1 MKRFLSCLFYSCVIN
16 FSIANFLSGMEN
28 PELSPEQLEEM
39 ISILHERKNP
49 FPDGSHKKDIIH
61 LIPAA
66 SEDEFTRITHFAPHT
81 QQESDEAI
89 NDICSRYKK
98 IWWFITH
105 TKKFDLEKRLQDHQL
120 APHPIPAM
128 ILALSQREQPSLN
141 SEFTI
146 QTHPNPMNP
155 SIVEY
160 KLAQNQES
168 ISKGSLFFHKDW
180 IGIVNVATEE
190 KYRKKGFGTILMNYL
205 LHTAHER
212 GARWAI
218 LESTKEAYN
227 LYKKLGFKE
236 VMKTNIY
243 NRG

>member
-16 FSIANFLSGMEN
+16 FSVANLSLGMEN
-28 PELSPEQLEEM
+28 QELSPEQLEVM

-61 LIPAA
+61 VIPAV
-66 SEDEFTRITHFAPHT
+66 SDQDFTRVTHFAPHT
-81 QQESDEAI
+81 QQESNDAI
-89 NDICSRYKK
+89 SDVCARHKK

-105 TKKFDLEKRLQDHQL
+105 TKKFDLEQRLQEHGL
-120 APHPIPAM
+120 KPFPIPAM

-146 QTHPNPMNP
+146 ETLSMNQTM
-155 SIVEY
+155 
-160 KLAQNQES
+160 AQYQLFRNDES
-168 ISKGSLFFHKDW
+168 ISQGTLFFHKDW
-180 IGIVNVATEE
+180 VGIVNVATEE
-190 KYRKKGFGTILMNYL
+190 KHRKKGFGTILINYL

-227 LYKKLGFKE
+227 LYQKLGFKE